1 MSELI
6 VVSILTGIGLG
17 ALLTGT
23 MAHIAYGVGIMQ
35 SVNVLFLK
43 EGSDKDEDN

>member
-17 ALLTGT
+17 ALAMYIREVDKRLKSL
-23 MAHIAYGVGIMQ
+23 IDL
-35 SVNVLFLK
+35 LFN
-43 EGSDKDEDN
+43 GGGKDEDN